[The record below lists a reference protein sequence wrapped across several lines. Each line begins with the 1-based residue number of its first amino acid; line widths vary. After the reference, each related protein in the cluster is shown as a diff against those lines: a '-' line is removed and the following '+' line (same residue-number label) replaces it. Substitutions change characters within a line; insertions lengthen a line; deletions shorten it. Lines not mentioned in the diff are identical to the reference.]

1 MKTRSD
7 GLTVLSLYHFFA
19 GLMSLLAMCGILTI
33 PATMGIASIASAQN
47 DPNAAAITGIIGLFG
62 LICSCLFVLL
72 VVANVVVGWGLWT
85 LRPWARTAA
94 LVLAVVSLFNF
105 PVGTGI
111 GALSIWY
118 LLRDDVKAEFV
129 ESTGTELV
137 PTDG

>member
-19 GLMSLLAMCGILTI
+19 GVVSLMAMCGVLTI

-47 DPNAAAITGIIGLFG
+47 DPSAATATGIIGFLG
-62 LICSCLFVLL
+62 LICSCLFVPLA
-72 VVANVVVGWGLWT
+72 VANVAVGWGLWK
-85 LRPWARTAA
+85 LRPWAHTGA
-94 LVLAVVSLFNF
+94 LVLAVLGLFNF
-105 PVGTGI
+105 PVGTAI

-129 ESTGTELV
+129 ESTSTELA